1 MGEGWLPPF
10 YFVSLGME
18 KNNKVIELNNISINE
33 IKKAFKEKLGFKLA
47 YHNDLNT
54 DKTIRRIKIR
64 SVLDLDFEWR
74 TPDDSYKNH
83 LFNSEKLNEI
93 ISFLE
98 NELGIKGIEV
108 NKSGLGSFPKLVF
121 KLKNK

>member
-1 MGEGWLPPF
+1 
-10 YFVSLGME
+10 ME
-18 KNNKVIELNNISINE
+18 KNNKVIEVNNISINE

-74 TPDDSYKNH
+74 TPDGSYKWRTPDDSYKNH
-83 LFNSEKLNEI
+83 LFDSKKLNEI
-93 ISFLE
+93 IFFLE
-98 NELGIKGIEV
+98 NELGIKGIEG

>member
-1 MGEGWLPPF
+1 
-10 YFVSLGME
+10 ME

-33 IKKAFKEKLGFKLA
+33 IKKAFKEKLGFKLD
-47 YHNDLNT
+47 YYSDINT

-74 TPDDSYKNH
+74 TSDDSYKNH
-83 LFNSEKLNEI
+83 LWNSEKLKEI
-93 ISFLE
+93 IFFLE
-98 NELGIKGIEV
+98 NELGIKGVEI
-108 NKSGLGSFPKLVF
+108 NRSGLGSLPKLVF